1 MKKYKSVLA
10 IIMSFLFLISASF
23 PGQSV
28 APVTRNTVVHN
39 SAENKLD
46 FTSSG
51 LSQNALDIAINRYNE
66 SLAKNPFIKPILS
79 IADFSQ
85 SSNNKRLYII
95 DLSSKKILLQTY
107 VSHGRNSGEE
117 FAKSFSNKAES
128 YMSSPGFYITGDTYT
143 GKHGLSLFL
152 KGQDKGINDMAE
164 SRAIVVHGASY
175 VSEDF
180 IKKNGRLGRSQGC
193 PAVSEEL
200 APKIIETIKG
210 GSALF
215 IYVPDAAFASAR

>member
-1 MKKYKSVLA
+1 MKKSKSLLA
-10 IIMSFLFLISASF
+10 IFMSCLFLTTATF
-23 PGQSV
+23 PGRSV
-28 APVTRNTVVHN
+28 APVTRNITVDN
-39 SAENKLD
+39 SAEKNLD
-46 FTSSG
+46 FTSFG
-51 LSQNALDIAINRYNE
+51 LSPEALDIALQRYYE
-66 SLAKNPFIKPILS
+66 AVAKNPSVKPILS
-79 IADFSQ
+79 VADFSQ

-95 DLSSKKILLQTY
+95 DLVSKKILLQTY

-143 GKHGLSLFL
+143 GKHGISLLL

-164 SRAIVVHGASY
+164 SRSIVMHGASY
-175 VSEDF
+175 VSADF

-200 APKIIETIKG
+200 APKIIEMIKG
-210 GSALF
+210 GCALF
-215 IYVPDAAFASAR
+215 IYIPNAFASVN